1 MDPHFQ
7 QRVADFMRSSRAI
20 QVRWLQS
27 DEDVTSTTRKIL
39 VEEYPCMYIPSEKCT
54 YDIMK
59 QCDDYAGFRA
69 CPRCDDPCVFN
80 HTKMRIDGGV
90 DERTRYKVGV
100 EIHVC
105 KICGYLTWFAFD
117 EATDDEKIPKLDD
130 FEGPGC
136 FDFRR

>member
-1 MDPHFQ
+1 MDPDFQ

-20 QVRWLQS
+20 QVRWMQS
-27 DEDVTSTTRKIL
+27 DDTRKIL
-39 VEEYPCMYIPSEKCT
+39 VEEYQPMYIPSEKCT

-69 CPRCDDPCVFN
+69 CLRCDDASILN
-80 HTKMRIDGGV
+80 HTKMRIYGGI
-90 DERTRYKVGV
+90 DDLTRYRFGI

-117 EATDDEKIPKLDD
+117 EATDDEVLPTMDD

-136 FDFRR
+136 FD